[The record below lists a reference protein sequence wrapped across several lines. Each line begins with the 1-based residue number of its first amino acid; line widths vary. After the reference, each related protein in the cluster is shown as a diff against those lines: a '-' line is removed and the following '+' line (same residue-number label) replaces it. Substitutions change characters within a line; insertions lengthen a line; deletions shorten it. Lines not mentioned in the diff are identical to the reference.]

1 MSDEPESKSSIEPAG
16 ASNVPAKARSR
27 RVSSKVPPA
36 AKAAPAVKPA
46 VVAKAAAAAKA
57 TALRNTVPA
66 AEAARRPRLA
76 APSEASPG
84 SGSLVAIAP
93 SVIKEAGVQ
102 AGRIEATSV
111 TINQGGA
118 GEVEAG
124 SISVHQGGIG
134 AASAEDI
141 TVSMGGIGRA
151 QADDIAVRMGAVG
164 IARGDR
170 VSTELG
176 SIGLAVAREVSV
188 TQGYART
195 VLARDVRISQGG
207 AGSVVAANVTF
218 EKQSGTFVLVARR
231 VNGQVRTVLDWRG
244 ALAFGAAVGIAVG
257 LLARRKRD

>member
-57 TALRNTVPA
+57 TALRKTVPA

-195 VLARDVRISQGG
+195 VLARDVRISQG
-207 AGSVVAANVTF
+207 ANVTF